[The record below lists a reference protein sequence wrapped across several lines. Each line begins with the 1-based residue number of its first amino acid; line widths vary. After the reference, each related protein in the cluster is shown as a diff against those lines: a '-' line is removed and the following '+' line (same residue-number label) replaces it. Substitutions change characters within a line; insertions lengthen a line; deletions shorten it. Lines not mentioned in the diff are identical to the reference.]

1 MRVCESKKIIVL
13 VYCVNSKKEKE
24 KKRKEK
30 KKSRVSLV
38 VRHIQMKE
46 KLGFL
51 YGKIFGC

>member
-1 MRVCESKKIIVL
+1 MCESKKIIVL